1 VDEDQFAA
9 MFAELYPVVL
19 GYAARRTDWHVAED
33 VASQALTVAWHR
45 ADVLPEDPDARSAW
59 LIVVARNLLA
69 NSQRARLR
77 AARLD
82 VRLRAGLAAG
92 VPIVEIDPAEI
103 VTDRILASTVM
114 RKLPPRDQEI
124 LQLVAWDGL
133 DLVALGRV
141 LGCTPTTAAMR
152 LHRARHRLERLIHAG
167 HAFDDDALG
176 EDARDGA
183 ERTGTTGA
191 RTPSPGPRTGE
202 GGGERP
208 GRPGLAPRR
217 R

>member
-1 VDEDQFAA
+1 MPTLAPEVTKGLHVDEDQFAA

-33 VASQALTVAWHR
+33 VAAQALTVAWHR
-45 ADVLPEDPDARSAW
+45 ADVLPEEPDARTAW
-59 LIVVARNLLA
+59 LIVVARNILA

-82 VRLRAGLAAG
+82 VRIRAGLAAG
-92 VPIVEIDPAEI
+92 VPFVEIDPAEI
-103 VTDRILASTVM
+103 VTDRMLASSAM
-114 RKLPPRDQEI
+114 RKLAPRDQEI

-141 LGCTPTTAAMR
+141 LGCSPGTAAMR
-152 LHRARHRLERLIHAG
+152 LHRARHRLERLVQAG
-167 HAFDDDALG
+167 HALEDDA
-176 EDARDGA
+176 RGA
-183 ERTGTTGA
+183 AGR
-191 RTPSPGPRTGE
+191 
-202 GGGERP
+202 GGGAQPDDEQVP
-208 GRPGLAPRR
+208 GRPGLTPRR